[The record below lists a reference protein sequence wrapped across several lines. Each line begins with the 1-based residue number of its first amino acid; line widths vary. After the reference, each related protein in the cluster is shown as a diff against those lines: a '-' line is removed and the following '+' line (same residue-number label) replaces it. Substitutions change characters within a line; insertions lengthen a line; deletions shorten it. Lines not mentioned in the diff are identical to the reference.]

1 MHAWAL
7 WAGLVVL
14 AAMVVVAYGLGRRR
28 PDPVRAAAVTGL
40 TAVSAVAAL
49 GLNQLVNHAVAEV
62 RPYWTHP
69 SALVLVSRANDY
81 SFPSDHSVVA
91 GALAAGLVAFDRRF
105 GIVAS
110 VLALLL
116 AFSRVYVG
124 AHYPGDVVGGLVIG
138 AAVAAVV
145 IGVLSRPA
153 RWAVERLAATPL
165 RPLVAARGAR
175 VGQTI
180 P

>member
-7 WAGLVVL
+7 WAGVVVL
-14 AAMVVVAYGLGRRR
+14 AAMVVGAYVAGRRR
-28 PDPVRAAAVTGL
+28 PEFPRAVTVAGL
-40 TAVSAVAAL
+40 AAVAAVVAL
-49 GLNQLVNHAVAEV
+49 GVNQLVNHAVAEV

-69 SALVLVSRANDY
+69 SVLVLVSKAHDY

-91 GALAAGLVAFDRRF
+91 GALALGLIVFDRRV
-105 GIVAS
+105 GAVAA

-124 AHYPGDVVGGLVIG
+124 AHYPGDVVAGLLIG
-138 AAVAAVV
+138 AAVAGV
-145 IGVLSRPA
+145 ILLALYRPA
-153 RWAVERLAATPL
+153 RWGVERLAATPL
-165 RPLVAARGAR
+165 RPLTTARGVRA
-175 VGQTI
+175 QTT